1 MFLFYV
7 RTAAATTNS
16 PDPMYSKEPMETMPE
31 QPEQTTQEKLIR
43 AQNLLAQSAE
53 FYEKHDL
60 DGAEALL
67 LEALALCEAAEG
79 RRSLSV
85 STCLNNL
92 GRIYENKAH
101 FAKATRFHGEAC
113 VTRQALLG
121 NHVET
126 AFSLA
131 NYSAALMGDGQ
142 WGQAMEGLNMAL
154 VMYKKLNMLDSAEAN
169 ACRQNMAVC
178 KEASGCTG

>member
-1 MFLFYV
+1 M
-7 RTAAATTNS
+7 TTTENA
-16 PDPMYSKEPMETMPE
+16 EANV
-31 QPEQTTQEKLIR
+31 QEAR
-43 AQNLLAQSAE
+43 AKAKDLLTKSADA
-53 FYEKHDL
+53 YNAHDL

-67 LEALALCEAAEG
+67 LQVLEICEAAEG

-92 GRIYENKAH
+92 GRIYENRAH

-113 VTRQALLG
+113 VIRQALLG

-142 WGQAMEGLNMAL
+142 WGQAVEGLNMAL
-154 VMYKKLNMLDSAEAN
+154 IMYKKLKMLESPEAEV
-169 ACRQNMAVC
+169 CRKNLALC
-178 KEASGCTG
+178 REASSCSG

>member
-1 MFLFYV
+1 MS
-7 RTAAATTNS
+7 TTEFNDS
-16 PDPMYSKEPMETMPE
+16 QKEALAKA
-31 QPEQTTQEKLIR
+31 QE
-43 AQNLLAQSAE
+43 LLAKSSECYIA
-53 FYEKHDL
+53 HDL

-67 LEALALCEAAEG
+67 LQALEICEKAQG

-113 VTRQALLG
+113 VIRQALLG

-142 WGQAMEGLNMAL
+142 WGQAVEGFNMAL
-154 VMYKKLNMLDSAEAN
+154 VMYKKLNMLDSPEADV
-169 ACRQNMAVC
+169 CRQNLATC
-178 KEASGCTG
+178 KEASGCVG